1 MSYRYERYNVRP
13 RRRSW
18 LVTLVLLVWIVLLG
32 LLAVRFLA
40 RPLLTS
46 IIQERIAQRIRL
58 PITDGRQSPNGN
70 AALLPGSADS
80 ATITEDQANQWVESH
95 RQELKG
101 VDDVRLHFIPNEVQA
116 DVTIGGVT
124 STAHAGIEVSNGQ
137 VVIADPRLDAPLG
150 LIVDAQPFAD
160 LLQQRLNSEL
170 ATTGRKITGVTIG
183 QGQIQIAVE

>member
-1 MSYRYERYNVRP
+1 MSYRYERYNERP

-18 LVTLVLLVWIVLLG
+18 LVALVILVWIILLG

-46 IIQERIAQRIRL
+46 FIQERVAQRIRL
-58 PITDGRQSPNGN
+58 PGTDGGPSPGGD
-70 AALLPGSADS
+70 AVLPSGGADS
-80 ATITEDQANQWVESH
+80 ATITEEQANQWIESH
-95 RQELKG
+95 RQEMKG
-101 VDDVRLHFIPNEVQA
+101 VDDVRLRFVPNEVQA

-124 STAHAGIEVSNGQ
+124 STAHAGLQVTNGQ
-137 VVIADPRLDAPLG
+137 VIIANPRLDPPLG

-170 ATTGRKITGVTIG
+170 ATTGRRITGVTIG